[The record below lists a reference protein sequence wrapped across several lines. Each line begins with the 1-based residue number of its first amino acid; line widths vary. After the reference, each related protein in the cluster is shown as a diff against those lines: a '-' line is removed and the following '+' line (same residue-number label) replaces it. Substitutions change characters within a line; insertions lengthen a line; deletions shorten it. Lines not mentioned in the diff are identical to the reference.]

1 MCGLSTKFSTMLFVM
16 AREALM
22 RLSQLLQ
29 YQAPYYESVFLSNVL
44 GQEVAMRYYR
54 WCDYLRCNALF
65 VISTTQFSNS
75 FCYVS
80 LYQHT
85 HHF

>member
-1 MCGLSTKFSTMLFVM
+1 MLFVM

-44 GQEVAMRYYR
+44 GQESSHEILPLV
-54 WCDYLRCNALF
+54 
-65 VISTTQFSNS
+65 
-75 FCYVS
+75 
-80 LYQHT
+80 
-85 HHF
+85 

>member
-1 MCGLSTKFSTMLFVM
+1 MLFVM